1 MPAPQLHFT
10 HTIRSLTFLPFGSRQ
25 IRTGNPQKFSYFPTY
40 HTTGFHTLLP
50 YLPSNP
56 IICPHRLSPSHP
68 HLSVPTTHTLFHT
81 LSPPFHTNYF
91 FLPPFHPIFAPV
103 SLQRRVPKS
112 RIVKRVGKEILCNMA
127 WIEIAKEGGFST
139 LNKGEKAKLLALLN
153 NNEIPIGSYEPNTE
167 YRIDRQSIYSVN
179 EKNFQGGKAFDQK
192 YSLYALQDNVRN
204 YSKVFAEVAVP
215 DFLDIDM
222 TNTIIEGVIK
232 SLNSS
237 KGCRCVWVKQ

>member
-1 MPAPQLHFT
+1 
-10 HTIRSLTFLPFGSRQ
+10 
-25 IRTGNPQKFSYFPTY
+25 
-40 HTTGFHTLLP
+40 
-50 YLPSNP
+50 
-56 IICPHRLSPSHP
+56 
-68 HLSVPTTHTLFHT
+68 
-81 LSPPFHTNYF
+81 
-91 FLPPFHPIFAPV
+91 
-103 SLQRRVPKS
+103 
-112 RIVKRVGKEILCNMA
+112 MA

-204 YSKVFAEVAVP
+204 GSNVFAEVAVP

>member
-1 MPAPQLHFT
+1 
-10 HTIRSLTFLPFGSRQ
+10 
-25 IRTGNPQKFSYFPTY
+25 
-40 HTTGFHTLLP
+40 
-50 YLPSNP
+50 
-56 IICPHRLSPSHP
+56 
-68 HLSVPTTHTLFHT
+68 
-81 LSPPFHTNYF
+81 
-91 FLPPFHPIFAPV
+91 
-103 SLQRRVPKS
+103 
-112 RIVKRVGKEILCNMA
+112 MA